1 MVTGM
6 NVNIPKLAALIE
18 DTLHLGEEK
27 SLLYANAIGD
37 TPEFDKDRNIVI
49 RDWMS
54 NKIIDRVSIPMLEAD
69 YLTPG

>member
-1 MVTGM
+1 M
-6 NVNIPKLAALIE
+6 NVNIPKLAAIIE

-27 SLLYANAIGD
+27 SLAYANAIGD

-69 YLTPG
+69 YLTPD